1 MKKDKKGIICKI
13 YFNEKKYNM
22 ELNLSETYKLS
33 LSRQLLDD
41 SLKFIK
47 ISNLVINKDKIEYV
61 EFI

>member
-1 MKKDKKGIICKI
+1 MKKDKNKIICKV
-13 YFNEKKYNM
+13 YFDEKKYNM

>member
-1 MKKDKKGIICKI
+1 MKKDKNKIICKI
-13 YFNEKKYNM
+13 YYDEKKYNK

>member
-1 MKKDKKGIICKI
+1 MKKDKNKIICKI
-13 YFNEKKYNM
+13 YFDEKKYNM

-33 LSRQLLDD
+33 LSRQLLDN

-47 ISNLVINKDKIEYV
+47 ISNLIINKDKIEYV

>member
-1 MKKDKKGIICKI
+1 MKKDKNICKI
-13 YFNEKKYNM
+13 YFDEKKYNM

>member
-1 MKKDKKGIICKI
+1 MKKDKNKIICKI
-13 YFNEKKYNM
+13 YFDEKKYNM

-47 ISNLVINKDKIEYV
+47 ISNLVINKDKIEYI

>member
-1 MKKDKKGIICKI
+1 MKKNKNKIICKI
-13 YFNEKKYNM
+13 YFDEKKYNM

>member
-1 MKKDKKGIICKI
+1 MKKDKNEIICKI
-13 YFNEKKYNM
+13 YFDEKKYNM

>member
-1 MKKDKKGIICKI
+1 MKKDKIICKI
-13 YFNEKKYNM
+13 YFDEKKYNM

-47 ISNLVINKDKIEYV
+47 ISNLVINKDEIEYV

>member
-1 MKKDKKGIICKI
+1 MKKDKNKIICKV
-13 YFNEKKYNM
+13 YFDEKKYNM

-41 SLKFIK
+41 SLKFIR
-47 ISNLVINKDKIEYV
+47 ISNLIINKDKIEYV

>member
-1 MKKDKKGIICKI
+1 MKKDKKETICKI
-13 YFNEKKYNM
+13 YFDEKKYNM

-47 ISNLVINKDKIEYV
+47 ISNLVINKDKVEYV

>member
-1 MKKDKKGIICKI
+1 MKKDKNKIICKI
-13 YFNEKKYNM
+13 YFDEKKYNM

>member
-1 MKKDKKGIICKI
+1 MKKDKNKIICKI
-13 YFNEKKYNM
+13 YFDEKKYNM

-33 LSRQLLDD
+33 LSRKLLDD